1 MASAYSAVM
10 NLALVIVVFLPCC
23 RAAYVRS
30 ASGYKSPCAERLQ
43 ATIRRKNHSLPAAFS
58 TRRRVPSPTGDC
70 ARQAGHRRWMMATPM
85 PTDGEMPRNI
95 KPSAVD
101 LLEDEFAQERA
112 SALGR
117 LGRALEAALA
127 ALARFDAEQRRET
140 SPAQDR
146 QARASL
152 VAEASVALWHFIVQR
167 EACGLRDT
175 RHVLRDYRVPPEVAA
190 RMGAQTA
197 PPAKPASVSRTKTR

>member
-1 MASAYSAVM
+1 
-10 NLALVIVVFLPCC
+10 
-23 RAAYVRS
+23 
-30 ASGYKSPCAERLQ
+30 
-43 ATIRRKNHSLPAAFS
+43 
-58 TRRRVPSPTGDC
+58 
-70 ARQAGHRRWMMATPM
+70 MMATPT
-85 PTDGEMPRNI
+85 PANREMPRNI

-101 LLEDEFAQERA
+101 LLAEEFAQERA

-127 ALARFDAEQRRET
+127 ALARFDAEERCET
-140 SPAQDR
+140 SPAQNR

-152 VAEASVALWHFIVQR
+152 VAEASVALWHFIIQR

-190 RMGAQTA
+190 RMGALTA
-197 PPAKPASVSRTKTR
+197 PPGKPAGANDAETR